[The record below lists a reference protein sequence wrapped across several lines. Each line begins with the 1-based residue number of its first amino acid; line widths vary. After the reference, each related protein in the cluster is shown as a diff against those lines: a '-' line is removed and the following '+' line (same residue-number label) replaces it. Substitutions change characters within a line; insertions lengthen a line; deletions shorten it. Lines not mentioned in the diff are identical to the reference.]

1 MAKKIIELKKATENY
16 IELFND
22 SIKKLLQY
30 SEGINFKEKNLDF
43 HNMDLDLT
51 DLKFKNAIYLIS
63 IENLNTNSSSQ
74 ICEQVSDLKK
84 NNKIHKF
91 PKVNLENCKIQ
102 NNDILYIGK
111 SKGVLQTRI
120 NGHLGKGSPSTYALH
135 LSQWKNIDLLKN
147 VKLKLHYAFLKM
159 DDDDDIDSDILEL
172 LETALHKKYK
182 PILGRSGH

>member
-1 MAKKIIELKKATENY
+1 MPKKMIELKKATESY

-22 SIKKLLQY
+22 SMKKLLMY
-30 SEGINFKEKNLDF
+30 SEGIIFKEKNLDF

-63 IENLNTNSSSQ
+63 IENLNTSNSTQ
-74 ICEQVSDLKK
+74 ICEQVIDLKN

-91 PKVNLENCKIQ
+91 PKVNLENCKVQ

-111 SKGVLQTRI
+111 SKGVLQSRI
-120 NGHLGKGSPSTYALH
+120 NGHLGNGSPSTYALH
-135 LSQWKNIDLLKN
+135 LSQWKDNDFLKN
-147 VKLKLHYAFLKM
+147 VKLKLHYAFVKM
-159 DDDDDIDSDILEL
+159 DDNDIESDILEL